1 MPLVKPTVGQTN
13 WGPALN
19 TALDYLDAKTADFT
33 FTLETGE
40 GDISYMT
47 VHNHDMEIR
56 TTRTST
62 QDADISINSAD
73 DIWVTANDS
82 IEIASTT
89 DEVRIYTGDFSTNWT
104 FQSDGGFRFPD
115 GSVQTTAS
123 GGFQLSPNTEGAITA
138 SNINDITLALNDAN
152 KFFYIVSD
160 ENNYWQQINVQ
171 PDSQVNFPVGTVV
184 KFILVASTIIVRE
197 VYDETNDTRSN
208 VYGQGQDGSTDYM
221 CFSGTGI
228 AELTKFAPNQWIL
241 TGPNIF
247 RD

>member
-33 FTLETGE
+33 FTLDTGE
-40 GDISYMT
+40 GSISYMT

-73 DIWVTANDS
+73 DVWITANDT
-82 IEIASTT
+82 IELTSVQDDVVVLT
-89 DEVRIYTGDFSTNWT
+89 DDGNHSWR
-104 FQSDGGFRFPD
+104 FQSNGELQFPD
-115 GSVQTTAS
+115 GTVQTTAS
-123 GGFQLSPNTEGAITA
+123 GALQPSPNMEGAVTA
-138 SNINDITLALNDAN
+138 SNVNDITLALSDAN
-152 KFFYIVSD
+152 KFFYIVGD

-171 PDSQVNFPVGTVV
+171 PDSQVNFPIGTVV
-184 KFILVASTIIVRE
+184 KFILVTSTIIVRE

-221 CFSGTGI
+221 VFSGTGI